1 MEGAG
6 EGRWGLPVEFR
17 VRARAVVILP
27 PCSEHDAGLCQCGEQ
42 RLVQELVAQTT
53 IEALDEAILHWLAR
67 GNIVPFNL
75 GLVRPAE
82 DGVGRE
88 LGPVIADNHLRL
100 ATGGDE
106 LIQLTSHANP
116 AQRGVRHERQAFAR
130 AVINDGQNAEAAAI
144 RQLVRHEVE

>member
-1 MEGAG
+1 MRSECVVVDPPFFDDPS
-6 EGRWGLPVEFR
+6 GLWQADEEMLVET
-17 VRARAVVILP
+17 
-27 PCSEHDAGLCQCGEQ
+27 
-42 RLVQELVAQTT
+42 LVTQSA